1 MPCPYISFLLEILTW
16 FTSGQQSINM
26 NAYLKSIIHFS
37 LFFMK
42 KDIKS
47 RFAGS
52 ALGIVWLVIQPIC
65 LILIY
70 FFVFSSVL
78 KIRLSSDIGTNSFLV
93 FLLIDL
99 FPWLA
104 FQEGCIRAA
113 TSIIDNAEAVKKIP
127 FPLESLPIGVIL
139 SCFCIHF
146 SAFFIFVLGYLGYDF
161 FFQNHV
167 LNLVGARHALL
178 LPVYVFFQLIMTI
191 GIGFFFAAFCTYL
204 RDLAQVFNILFQVWF
219 YATPIVYP
227 LSMVPDRLKT
237 IIQLNP
243 LTSLIQIYRDL
254 LLAYRLSL
262 DIYNFIAILF
272 PVLCFF
278 IGSYIFIKLKKGFAD
293 VL

>member
-1 MPCPYISFLLEILTW
+1 MQT
-16 FTSGQQSINM
+16 
-26 NAYLKSIIHFS
+26 YLKSVIHFS

-42 KDIKS
+42 KDIKA

-52 ALGIVWLVIQPIC
+52 ALGVLWLVIQPIC

-93 FLLIDL
+93 FLLIGL

-139 SCFCIHF
+139 SCFCIHL
-146 SAFFIFVLGYLGYDF
+146 SAFFIFVLGYLGYSVF
-161 FFQNHV
+161 WQNQSLSPV
-167 LNLVGARHALL
+167 ILL
-178 LPVYVFFQLIMTI
+178 LPVYIFLQLIMTI

-204 RDLAQVFNILFQVWF
+204 RDLAQVFNLLFQVWF

-227 LSMVPDRLKT
+227 LSMVPERLKQL
-237 IIQLNP
+237 IYLNP
-243 LTSLIQIYRDL
+243 LTGLIESYRSIVLGGKLPTQTYQL
-254 LLAYRLSL
+254 LFTIFAC
-262 DIYNFIAILF
+262 
-272 PVLCFF
+272 LCLLTGYYTF
-278 IGSYIFIKLKKGFAD
+278 KKFKTGFAD